1 MAEEFDKKKLR
12 QLARRDGDAVVD
24 WFETFCDK
32 LYTFVFYRVNEDPQL
47 AGDVVRETFLTAL
60 RQISQFDVSR
70 GSMFSW
76 LTYLSGDCI
85 KKALHNAGK
94 EQATQHIWTG
104 LDQSLATACQN
115 IATEPIPEELLERTE
130 TAQLVQMTLASI
142 PNRYSNILTDFYC
155 KMNTKGQIAEN
166 LGKDELAITAMLYQG
181 RLAFKAAFTRLA
193 AWLKPGE
200 AKG

>member
-1 MAEEFDKKKLR
+1 
-12 QLARRDGDAVVD
+12 
-24 WFETFCDK
+24 
-32 LYTFVFYRVNEDPQL
+32 
-47 AGDVVRETFLTAL
+47 
-60 RQISQFDVSR
+60 
-70 GSMFSW
+70 MFSW